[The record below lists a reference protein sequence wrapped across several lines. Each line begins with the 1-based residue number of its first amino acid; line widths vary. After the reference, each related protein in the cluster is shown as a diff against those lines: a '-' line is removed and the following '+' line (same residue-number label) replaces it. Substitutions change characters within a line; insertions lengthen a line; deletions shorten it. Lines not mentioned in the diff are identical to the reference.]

1 MEIFENF
8 CEFYVESKFTD
19 LCLVSG
25 QDNDQVF
32 CHSLILASA
41 VPGLK
46 DLLRDQ
52 QESQDER
59 ATIILQEISGQ
70 ELKEA
75 VSDIYNSLI
84 QVWH

>member
-8 CEFYVESKFTD
+8 CEFYVENKFTD

-25 QDNDQVF
+25 QDSDQVF

-52 QESQDER
+52 QESPDER

-84 QVWH
+84 QV